1 MRLRQLATGG
11 ASLIALLL
19 AARCLAQQ
27 AERFFKEHD
36 RNNDGKLSRE
46 EFPQRLR
53 RLFDRID
60 TNGDG
65 AITLAE
71 DKAFRAARRKAERPG
86 RPAARGR
93 AGLPETVRI
102 ERDVPYAGTK
112 NPRQMLDLVL
122 PKKPSGAGPLPVIA
136 FIHGGGWRG
145 GNKAGGLGRIASFV
159 ASGDY
164 AAVSIGYRLSGE
176 AIWPAQI
183 HDCKAA
189 VRWIRA
195 NSRKHN
201 LDGERIGV
209 WGPSAGGH
217 LVAML
222 GTSGGVKAMEGRI
235 GPHSGLSSRVACVA
249 DWFGPT
255 DFCRMDPHM
264 LPGSRLVHD
273 SPSSPES
280 LVVGGP
286 IQKNK
291 DKVAA
296 ANPITYVTK
305 DDPPF
310 LIAHGTKDPLVPCH
324 QSELLEAALR
334 RAGCDVTFVKVVGA
348 GHGGFRSAE
357 LDRRL
362 RAFFDKHLRG
372 RKVAISAE
380 PVQQGG
386 PAAGS
391 RRSP

>member
-1 MRLRQLATGG
+1 MRWHQPAACRTA
-11 ASLIALLL
+11 LIVLVL
-19 AARCLAQQ
+19 AAHCLAQQ
-27 AERFFKEHD
+27 AERFFKQHD
-36 RNNDGKLSRE
+36 RNQDGKLSRE

-53 RLFDRID
+53 QLFDRID
-60 TNGDG
+60 ANGDG
-65 AITLAE
+65 AVTLEE
-71 DKAFRAARRKAERPG
+71 DKAFRAARRKRQAPG
-86 RPAARGR
+86 QGAARGR
-93 AGLPETVRI
+93 GGLPETVRV
-102 ERDVPYAGTK
+102 ERDIPYAATK

-122 PKKPSGAGPLPVIA
+122 PNKPSGKGPLPVIA

-145 GNKAGGLGRIASFV
+145 GNKAGGLARIAPFV
-159 ASGDY
+159 ASGTC
-164 AAVSIGYRLSGE
+164 AGVSIGYRLSGE

-189 VRWIRA
+189 IRWIRA
-195 NSRKHN
+195 NAGKHN

-222 GTSGGVKAMEGRI
+222 GTSGGVKALEGQL
-235 GPHSGLSSRVACVA
+235 GPHTALSSRVACVA

-255 DFCRMDPHM
+255 DFCQMDAHR

-280 LVVGGP
+280 LVIGGP
-286 IQKNK
+286 IQKNRE
-291 DKVAA
+291 KVAQ

-310 LIAHGTKDPLVPCH
+310 LIAHGTKDPLVPWQ

-334 RAGCDVTFVKVVGA
+334 KAGCDVTFVKVVGA

-372 RKVAISAE
+372 VKADISAE
-380 PVQQGG
+380 PVRQGRG
-386 PAAGS
+386 AA
-391 RRSP
+391 RD